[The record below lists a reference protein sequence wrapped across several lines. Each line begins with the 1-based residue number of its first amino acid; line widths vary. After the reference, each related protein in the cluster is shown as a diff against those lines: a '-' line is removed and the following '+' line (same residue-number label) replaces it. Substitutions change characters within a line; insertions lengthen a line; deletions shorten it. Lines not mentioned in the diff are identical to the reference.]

1 MAPLVVLHDRH
12 PLWSIIRMAVLGA
25 VAIGA
30 LHVTAYSFDSGELK
44 AAGAVTF
51 ASVIFD
57 LLKRQLANNG

>member
-1 MAPLVVLHDRH
+1 MVTLSARH
-12 PLWSIIRMAVLGA
+12 PIWSIIRLAVIGS

-30 LHVTAYSFDSGELK
+30 LNVTASHFDSGELK

-57 LLKRQLANNG
+57 VLKRALAKEV